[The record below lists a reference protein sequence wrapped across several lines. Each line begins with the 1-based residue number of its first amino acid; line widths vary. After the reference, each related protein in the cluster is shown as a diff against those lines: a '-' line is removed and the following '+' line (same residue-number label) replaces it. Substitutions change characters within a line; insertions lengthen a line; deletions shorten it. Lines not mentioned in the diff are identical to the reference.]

1 MEKLTVIL
9 LVLGVGAVYL
19 LTLPLGIGFGDSGTM
34 AAAAVSLGIPHP
46 PGFPAYV
53 VLGHLFSLLPLGP
66 LLWRLQ
72 LLSVLGAVGTVFVV
86 YKITRSLPAAFLTA
100 FFYGFW
106 SQAGNV
112 ESYSLTFLA
121 IFGLIWLCRSG
132 TPGWLL
138 GIILGLTA
146 GLNPIGVVV
155 IPVILYL
162 FKLSKKTLII
172 FTFAMP
178 IVILVYAYLPLR
190 AAAHPF
196 LNWGDPQTLP
206 ALIKHLTGGGLNISS
221 STVINGFT
229 VSARWFF
236 DAWARFGL
244 LAFNQLT
251 PVVLGL
257 SLLGMINLWQ
267 KQRRD
272 FWLWIILLAAD
283 LTLAGIYISG
293 NRDIWLVIGL
303 MVLLIFAAEGI
314 KRLGK
319 WGTAAGII
327 ALAMVLWLSAPKIL
341 DRAKTDIAGQYLA
354 DLYRNLPENT
364 ILIGGGETF
373 NALTLYA
380 REAAKIRPDVT
391 PVDMTIFYGQEW
403 YRKNLQVTSYNLQL
417 PAEKVTFLDDLEF
430 SRVLEDFAEKNR
442 GRPIFVTGYL
452 LTQPVYANS
461 LQPAYVP
468 QNFHLQQKG
477 LVYQLVKTDAPPVEL
492 ENYPAGWKVDSYRES
507 NYRKALDIITTEYAF
522 ALEKTG
528 DYFLRLGEEKAAFD
542 RFARAARINS
552 QYFDQNRL
560 REKIAR
566 TASPNA
572 VPSER

>member
-1 MEKLTVIL
+1 MVF
-9 LVLGVGAVYL
+9 LVLGVGTVYL

-53 VLGHLFSLLPLGP
+53 MLGHLFSLLPLGP

-86 YKITRSLPAAFLTA
+86 YKISRSLPAAFLTA

-121 IFGLIWLCRSG
+121 VFTLIWLAQSRLA
-132 TPGWLL
+132 GWLL

-146 GLNPIGVVV
+146 GFNPIGVVV

-172 FTFAMP
+172 FITAVP
-178 IVILVYAYLPLR
+178 VAVLVYAYLPLR
-190 AAAHPF
+190 AVAHPF

-229 VSARWFF
+229 VSVRWFF

-244 LAFNQLT
+244 LAYSQLT

-257 SLLGMINLWQ
+257 SFLGMINLWQ
-267 KQRRD
+267 KQRRH
-272 FWLWIILLAAD
+272 FWLWTILLITN

-293 NRDIWLVIGL
+293 NRDIWLIIGL
-303 MVLLIFAAEGI
+303 TVLVIFAAEGI
-314 KRLGK
+314 KRLGR
-319 WGTAAGII
+319 WGTAVGII
-327 ALAMVLWLSAPKIL
+327 ALAIVVWISAPKIL
-341 DRAKTDIAGQYLA
+341 VRAKTDIAGQYLA
-354 DLYRNLPENT
+354 DLYRDLPENS

-380 REAAKIRPDVT
+380 REAAKIRPDVI
-391 PVDMTIFYGQEW
+391 PVEMTIFYGQEW
-403 YRKNLQVTSYNLQL
+403 YRNNIKYQISNIKITNQNAKY
-417 PAEKVTFLDDLEF
+417 ADDLEF
-430 SRVLEDFAEKNR
+430 SRVLEDFAMKNS
-442 GRPIFVTGYL
+442 GRPVFVTGYL

-468 QNFHLQQKG
+468 QNFRLRQKG
-477 LVYQLVKTDAPPVEL
+477 LVYQLAKTDALPVEL
-492 ENYPAGWKVDSYRES
+492 ENYPADWKIDSYQES
-507 NYRKALDIITTEYAF
+507 NYRKALGLITTEYAF

-542 RFARAARINS
+542 RFARAARVNS

-566 TASPNA
+566 TTNPSA